1 MKRTSKGNAPP
12 ITQSV
17 IGAAWHLPDENPVT
31 GEAMRRELLMND
43 PFSCLFVVHIYSP

>member
-1 MKRTSKGNAPP
+1 MKRTSKDNVPP

-17 IGAAWHLPDENPVT
+17 IGAAWHLPDENPIT

-43 PFSCLFVVHIYSP
+43 LSFLFVCGTYL